1 MTEKTR
7 SPAKQP
13 SSPNPRPKQQN
24 RQTSVDR
31 FFALKPLTR
40 SKIDEAMSS
49 NVVDSPHVSDN
60 ESNNPYDVLRDD
72 DDDEAHT
79 DDDADE
85 VPTDMEQKE
94 SEDDSLSNN
103 SARPSDPS
111 ESEYESAMDSMS
123 LVGKKKQR
131 TSVDSTP
138 PTALQTQASLEP
150 YATPDSNSK
159 TLARSTIS
167 TNMEQGSPDSKPP
180 AKINPTMVKNSSN
193 QDASDPQN
201 IDALP
206 MNDASRRLFEN
217 RKSPSTTADEISPSV
232 LDDLLY
238 NARQYDTTLLATSGV
253 SIQASSQSGPNKEFD
268 QEKNTKLVSTL
279 QHGFRPAPTLPQGG
293 RGRGGRFSHP
303 NHRPGIQHIL
313 SSHQQ
318 SQGTEIGNQTQNM
331 DTNDPSPEVPEQ
343 APEEPDF
350 SFTRP
355 IYSSPTPPSPSR
367 KQFFRCTWRID
378 IPKNTPPEDGL
389 RDAILEIWGA
399 LKEAD
404 RRVIIYP
411 WHQSAHGR
419 YKALS
424 DMSKFPK
431 KKETLVRYFK
441 DAYFCP
447 HAGCTFVYT
456 LVAT

>member
-1 MTEKTR
+1 
-7 SPAKQP
+7 
-13 SSPNPRPKQQN
+13 
-24 RQTSVDR
+24 
-31 FFALKPLTR
+31 
-40 SKIDEAMSS
+40 
-49 NVVDSPHVSDN
+49 
-60 ESNNPYDVLRDD
+60 
-72 DDDEAHT
+72 
-79 DDDADE
+79 
-85 VPTDMEQKE
+85 
-94 SEDDSLSNN
+94 
-103 SARPSDPS
+103 
-111 ESEYESAMDSMS
+111 
-123 LVGKKKQR
+123 
-131 TSVDSTP
+131 
-138 PTALQTQASLEP
+138 
-150 YATPDSNSK
+150 
-159 TLARSTIS
+159 
-167 TNMEQGSPDSKPP
+167 MEQGSPDSKPP